1 MTTLFKGNGKK
12 FKLSGAQ
19 IKWLEV
25 RKKTIVYCTVYIL
38 ITFTCRN
45 VNGNLRDILL
55 DYKSEQNVTKNS
67 PNRACFLLFWEVKLF
82 TLHSWQTT
90 SAFNSKLYAHN
101 TSMGN
106 SKFNVSDA
114 TTLFFLNFL
123 STQNM
128 FRIISGKIV
137 QKWSEGKQKLL
148 PVSRRCELLRVRVT
162 EGKITVNVWRK
173 TSGNWFC
180 LELAQGKNF
189 KLARVRVIRSRV

>member
-1 MTTLFKGNGKK
+1 M
-12 FKLSGAQ
+12 
-19 IKWLEV
+19 
-25 RKKTIVYCTVYIL
+25 YIL

-45 VNGNLRDILL
+45 VNWNLRDILL

-106 SKFNVSDA
+106 SKFNASDA
-114 TTLFFLNFL
+114 TTLLFLNFL

-128 FRIISGKIV
+128 FRIIGCKIV

-173 TSGNWFC
+173 TRGNWFC